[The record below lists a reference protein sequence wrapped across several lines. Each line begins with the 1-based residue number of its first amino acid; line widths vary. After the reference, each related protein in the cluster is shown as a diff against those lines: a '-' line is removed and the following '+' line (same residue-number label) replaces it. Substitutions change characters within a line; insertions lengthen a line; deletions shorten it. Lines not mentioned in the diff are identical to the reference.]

1 MAEEYLVGQVEDLRA
16 DTIDSFPD
24 LNMSDLLDALSEIN
38 ATGAVDIMILGKRV
52 NSGKNSR
59 EVGAMV
65 MHFETT
71 EEIFE
76 YQKGEYDPENISD
89 SLEIF
94 QQLFTL
100 PEEPEKVVGFIVRV
114 LE

>member
-1 MAEEYLVGQVEDLRA
+1 MDEYLVGEVEGLDA

-24 LNMSDLLDALSEIN
+24 LNMSDLLDALSEID
-38 ATGAVDIMILGKRV
+38 ASGAVDIMILGKRV
-52 NSGKNSR
+52 NSGKHSR

-65 MHFETT
+65 MHFEDT
-71 EEIFE
+71 EQIFE
-76 YQKGEYDPENISD
+76 YQKGEYDPDRVDD

-100 PEEPEKVVGFIVRV
+100 PEEPEKVVGFIIRT